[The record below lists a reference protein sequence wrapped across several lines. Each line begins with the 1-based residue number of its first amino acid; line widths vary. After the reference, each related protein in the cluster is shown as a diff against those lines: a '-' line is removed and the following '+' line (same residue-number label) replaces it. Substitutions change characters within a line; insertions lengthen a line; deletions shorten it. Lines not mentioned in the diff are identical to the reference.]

1 MKIILTHYLQNCSIR
16 QKLLAL
22 MMAVCALVLATATGI
37 GIIRESNDI
46 IREQKQDLDS
56 LADILSK
63 NVSAALAFNDPLSA
77 SGTMSALSVKKN
89 ILAAFILDA
98 ENIVFSKYS
107 TKDRQVDQLQ
117 FEKIWLG
124 PSPEQLKTSV
134 EQAKQESKKRIH
146 FNGYQTLITPILL
159 DGQFIGSIVLYSD
172 YSGLKSR
179 LNSTFLTTL
188 LVLLGAGILAYFLSL
203 RLQNI
208 ISKPIYNLAD
218 SMRQVSNKKD
228 FTIRVHKNAND
239 EIGHLYDGFNEMLQE
254 IEERN
259 ILLQQR
265 QEHLQQL
272 AHFDTLTRLPNRT
285 LYYDRLSQA
294 LHLAQRTGQS
304 VAVMFIDLDQFK
316 DVNDTMGHSIGDQ
329 LLRQAAGRMA
339 MVLRDCDTVAR
350 LGGDEF
356 TVFLQSITNAAY
368 ACLVAQKILDLFE
381 IPFKLEDKIIYI
393 TCSIGITLFP
403 DDATTIDD
411 LLMNADIAMYH
422 TKAGGKNG
430 FRMYHA
436 EMNKQISERVTLQH
450 DLRKALE
457 LDQLSLLYQ
466 PKFNAVTE
474 KICGFEALIRWHH
487 PEKGS
492 ISPVRFIPLAEE
504 TGLILP
510 ITEWVLKTACKQAK
524 EWYDFGFPTLSMAV
538 NLSALSLKRNN
549 AATMVGHA
557 LKESGLPSKCL
568 ELELTESMLIEHDN
582 TVGDTL
588 RIFKEMGISIALDD
602 FGTGYSSLSYL
613 HRFTIDVLKI
623 DRSFVWNMN
632 RSANDLAMV
641 TAIIAMATSLN
652 MKVVAEGVE
661 TREQLEALK
670 KCGCSIIQGYYF
682 SRPINSKEITAL
694 LYKG

>member
-1 MKIILTHYLQNCSIR
+1 MNCVLADQFANISIR
-16 QKLLAL
+16 KKLLLL
-22 MMAVCALVLATATGI
+22 MMAVCVLVLTTATCI

-46 IREQKQDLDS
+46 IKEQKQDLDS
-56 LADILSK
+56 LSDILGK

-77 SGTMSALSVKKN
+77 SSTISALSVKTN
-89 ILAAFILDA
+89 ILAAYILDA
-98 ENIVFSKYS
+98 NNAVFSTYQ
-107 TKDRQVDQLQ
+107 TKDREIAHLP
-117 FEKIWLG
+117 FEKIAAG
-124 PSPEQLKTSV
+124 ASPEQLKAAL
-134 EQAKQESKKRIH
+134 EQAERKSKQLIQLNSYR
-146 FNGYQTLITPILL
+146 TLITPIIL
-159 DGQFIGSIVLYSD
+159 DGQTIGHVVLYSD
-172 YSGLKSR
+172 LSALQHR
-179 LNSTFLTTL
+179 LTSTLLTTVFIL
-188 LVLLGAGILAYFLSL
+188 IGTGVLAYFLSL

-208 ISKPIYNLAD
+208 ISVPIYTLAD
-218 SMRQVSNKKD
+218 SMRQVSDKKD
-228 FTIRVHKNAND
+228 FSIRVSKSAND

-285 LYYDRLSQA
+285 LYYDRLRQA
-294 LHLAQRTGQS
+294 IHLAQRTGQA

-316 DVNDTMGHSIGDQ
+316 DINDTLGHAIGDQ

-339 MVLRDCDTVAR
+339 LILRDCDTVAR

-356 TVFLQSITNAAY
+356 TIFIQDVKTAAN

-381 IPFKLEDKIIYI
+381 IPYNLGDKTIYI

-403 DDATTIDD
+403 NDGDSVDG

-422 TKAGGKNG
+422 AKADGKNG
-430 FRMYHA
+430 FRVYSQ
-436 EMNKQISERVTLQH
+436 EMNKQTSERVALQH
-450 DLRKALE
+450 DLRKALD
-457 LDQLSLLYQ
+457 LDQLVLLYQ
-466 PKFNAVTE
+466 PKFDAITE

-487 PEKGS
+487 PERGF

-504 TGLILP
+504 TGLIMP
-510 ITEWVLKTACKQAK
+510 ITEWVLQTACKQARL
-524 EWYDFGFPTLSMAV
+524 WYDSGFTSLSMAV

-549 AATMVGHA
+549 AVTMVQLA
-557 LKESGLPSKCL
+557 LEESGLPPACL
-568 ELELTESMLIEHDN
+568 ELELTESMLIENDHI
-582 TVGDTL
+582 VGDTL
-588 RIFKEMGISIALDD
+588 QIFNVAGISIALDD

-613 HRFTIDVLKI
+613 HRFPINVLKI

-641 TAIIAMATSLN
+641 TAIIAMARSLN

-661 TREQLEALK
+661 TQEQLESLK
-670 KCGCSIIQGYYF
+670 KCGCNIIQGYYF
-682 SRPINSKEITAL
+682 SKPISAKEVSAL
-694 LYKG
+694 LRTD